1 MKKQTTQKQIEA
13 NRENALKGGVK
24 TQQGKEITRFNALK
38 HGILRQSISEYETL
52 DFESVYKA
60 LEGDLKPEST
70 IEAIVIERIALA
82 YIKLLRVNKAEIE
95 LIKSA
100 LNPTTVKELVSF
112 EFHETIPGYEPQIS
126 KESIETLSTIYSRY
140 ETSIE
145 NRLYR
150 AIDKILELKNGR

>member
-1 MKKQTTQKQIEA
+1 MKKQTTQKQIKA
-13 NRENALKGGVK
+13 NRENAIRGGVK
-24 TQQGKEITRFNALK
+24 TQQGKQITRFNALK

-60 LEGDLKPEST
+60 LEDDLKPKST

-100 LNPTTVKELVSF
+100 LNPTIVKELVSF
-112 EFHETIPGYEPQIS
+112 EFHEIIPGYEPQIS
-126 KESIETLSTIYSRY
+126 KESIETLSDIYSRY

-150 AIDKILELKNGR
+150 AIDKILELKDGR

>member
-1 MKKQTTQKQIEA
+1 MKKQITQKQIEA
-13 NRENALKGGVK
+13 NRENSLKGGVR
-24 TQQGKEITRFNALK
+24 TPQGKEISKFNALK

-52 DFESVYKA
+52 DFESVYNA
-60 LEGDLKPEST
+60 LEDDLKPQNT

-82 YIKLLRVNKAEIE
+82 YTKLLRVNKAEIE

-100 LNPTTVKELVSF
+100 LNPTIVKELINF

>member
-1 MKKQTTQKQIEA
+1 MKKQITQKQIEA
-13 NRENALKGGVK
+13 NRENSLKGGVR
-24 TQQGKEITRFNALK
+24 TPQGKEISRFNALK

-52 DFESVYKA
+52 DFESVYNA
-60 LEGDLKPEST
+60 LEDDLKPQNT

-82 YIKLLRVNKAEIE
+82 YTKLLRVNKAEIE

-100 LNPTTVKELVSF
+100 LNPTIVKELINF
-112 EFHETIPGYEPQIS
+112 EFHETITGYEPQIS

>member
-1 MKKQTTQKQIEA
+1 MKKQITQKQIEA
-13 NRENALKGGVK
+13 NRENSLKGGVR
-24 TQQGKEITRFNALK
+24 TPQGKEISKFNALK

-60 LEGDLKPEST
+60 LEDDLKPRNT

-82 YIKLLRVNKAEIE
+82 YTKLLRVNKAEIE

-100 LNPTTVKELVSF
+100 LNPTIVKELISF
-112 EFHETIPGYEPQIS
+112 EFQETIPGYEPQIS
-126 KESIETLSTIYSRY
+126 KESIETLSNIYSRY

-150 AIDKILELKNGR
+150 AIDKILELKNGK